1 MPKPLKRQDQ
11 QYTIYALIDPRDDTI
26 RYVGMSKDAQFR
38 LFQHLHRTAGGES
51 KQARHWINELQQSNL
66 TPILKILETIERTDD
81 AYSVACERE
90 HYWIEKLLRAGVPLL
105 NVKGVSGP
113 YPRTVGRPT
122 GAIGKATPRPNVPTL
137 EDLRLEAHLSVAA
150 LSRKAG
156 VDMKTVKRAIDGEP
170 VQKVKAV
177 AIVDALS
184 KELERPLKLE
194 EIEGIH
200 YAY

>member
-1 MPKPLKRQDQ
+1 M
-11 QYTIYALIDPRDDTI
+11 
-26 RYVGMSKDAQFR
+26 
-38 LFQHLHRTAGGES
+38 
-51 KQARHWINELQQSNL
+51 
-66 TPILKILETIERTDD
+66 
-81 AYSVACERE
+81 
-90 HYWIEKLLRAGVPLL
+90 
-105 NVKGVSGP
+105 
-113 YPRTVGRPT
+113 
-122 GAIGKATPRPNVPTL
+122 TL

-184 KELERPLKLE
+184 KELGRPLKLE

>member
-1 MPKPLKRQDQ
+1 M
-11 QYTIYALIDPRDDTI
+11 
-26 RYVGMSKDAQFR
+26 
-38 LFQHLHRTAGGES
+38 
-51 KQARHWINELQQSNL
+51 
-66 TPILKILETIERTDD
+66 
-81 AYSVACERE
+81 
-90 HYWIEKLLRAGVPLL
+90 
-105 NVKGVSGP
+105 
-113 YPRTVGRPT
+113 
-122 GAIGKATPRPNVPTL
+122 TL

-184 KELERPLKLE
+184 KELDRALKLE

>member
-1 MPKPLKRQDQ
+1 MDVLVVSSEIMLYLHIIPGFTHICTLF
-11 QYTIYALIDPRDDTI
+11 
-26 RYVGMSKDAQFR
+26 VGEYRFM
-38 LFQHLHRTAGGES
+38 
-51 KQARHWINELQQSNL
+51 
-66 TPILKILETIERTDD
+66 
-81 AYSVACERE
+81 
-90 HYWIEKLLRAGVPLL
+90 
-105 NVKGVSGP
+105 
-113 YPRTVGRPT
+113 
-122 GAIGKATPRPNVPTL
+122 TL

-194 EIEGIH
+194 DIEGIH

>member
-1 MPKPLKRQDQ
+1 MMP
-11 QYTIYALIDPRDDTI
+11 
-26 RYVGMSKDAQFR
+26 
-38 LFQHLHRTAGGES
+38 
-51 KQARHWINELQQSNL
+51 
-66 TPILKILETIERTDD
+66 TPSR
-81 AYSVACERE
+81 VRE
-90 HYWIEKLLRAGVPLL
+90 HYWIEKLLHAGVPIL

-184 KELERPLKLE
+184 KELDRPLKLE